1 MIECCDYMHWDT
13 IKINQQKLWHGS
25 KLKVKPKNDGSP
37 KFQQI
42 NVCKLLDMWLQ
53 VEHVSSVQK
62 PLSCPNFL
70 LGNRIPLMDCDIL
83 HKNTYIHT
91 YSFDARNKSRN
102 SAIIL
107 AQMRENSISLPL
119 PLLVGKQTSVDLKF
133 HTQILTLNGWN
144 MCLYLPPRCTC
155 PTPKPLRALGG
166 QHGPADVGQRDH
178 HTGVS
183 EIL

>member
-1 MIECCDYMHWDT
+1 MIDCCDCMHWDT

-70 LGNRIPLMDCDIL
+70 VGNRIPLMDCDIP

-91 YSFDARNKSRN
+91 VSMPETNPATPQLFWHKCGRIRSLFHYHSLWANK
-102 SAIIL
+102 L
-107 AQMRENSISLPL
+107 LSIS
-119 PLLVGKQTSVDLKF
+119 KF

-144 MCLYLPPRCTC
+144 MCLYLS
-155 PTPKPLRALGG
+155 GG
-166 QHGPADVGQRDH
+166 VEADVKLLRG
-178 HTGVS
+178 S
-183 EIL
+183 